1 MSSTEDGEYV
11 LDSSVVGYHGKSGS
25 ITRTTSQDPIATG
38 PRLLG
43 TLAIAAVTFS
53 QVCGSPTGIEAAV
66 GAGGAF
72 GFSVALILS
81 MFVWAIPQA
90 LIVAELSSAFPAA
103 GGTVGWVEEGL
114 GDILG
119 FINAAMCQLSSIS
132 SLSVYPVLVSGKPR
146 PPFFCTACAPP
157 AFHTVLV

>member
-1 MSSTEDGEYV
+1 MATPATSVPSSTTNPDGRV
-11 LDSSVVGYHGKSGS
+11 
-25 ITRTTSQDPIATG
+25 RANSQPGITG

-72 GFSVALILS
+72 GFMMALLFAMAI
-81 MFVWAIPQA
+81 WAIPQA

-114 GDILG
+114 GDIPG

-132 SLSVYPVLVSGKPR
+132 SLSVYPALVAGK
-146 PPFFCTACAPP
+146 
-157 AFHTVLV
+157 